1 MAMSAQLSLEKIVE
15 MISHLMGT
23 LEAEAFEQ
31 DGFSEL
37 SMRQLLY
44 LETIARMDRP
54 AFSELAEKLE
64 VTRPSVTTLVQKLI
78 RMGYVKKVQSEE
90 DRRVYHIVLTPKG
103 EQFNQMHTNVHRL
116 IAQKLTE
123 NLNAAEAQQ
132 LSALLQKIILG

>member
-1 MAMSAQLSLEKIVE
+1 MSAQLSLEKIVE

>member
-1 MAMSAQLSLEKIVE
+1 MSAQLSLEKIVE

-64 VTRPSVTTLVQKLI
+64 VTRPSVTALVQKLI

-103 EQFNQMHTNVHRL
+103 EQFNQMHANVHRL

-123 NLNAAEAQQ
+123 NLNADEVQQ
-132 LSALLQKIILG
+132 LSDLLQKVMLG